1 MIFTKALEVLHDS
14 EIFAN
19 PRFQLLPAPCTA
31 NLGARAKCSKYIGFA
46 KDIKIN
52 HCIYFY
58 CEFINYTHRNDRSEI
73 NALVLEIKWNNLMEC

>member
-14 EIFAN
+14 KIFAK
-19 PRFQLLPAPCTA
+19 PRFQLLPALQIWEPER
-31 NLGARAKCSKYIGFA
+31 NGFA

>member
-19 PRFQLLPAPCTA
+19 PRFQLLPALQIWEPERNVA
-31 NLGARAKCSKYIGFA
+31 NTCFA

-73 NALVLEIKWNNLMEC
+73 NTLVLEIKWNNLMEC